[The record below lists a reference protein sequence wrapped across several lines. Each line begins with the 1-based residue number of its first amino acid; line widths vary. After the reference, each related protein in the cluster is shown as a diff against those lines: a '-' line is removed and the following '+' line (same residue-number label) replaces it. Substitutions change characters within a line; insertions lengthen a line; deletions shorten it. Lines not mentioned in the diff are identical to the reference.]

1 MCNASPTTQTT
12 PTIPTTPATPTAGN
26 ASNPARAPARRS
38 LRVPR
43 RARLGDMPLLRRV
56 GNELAYTP
64 TRCRVQASG
73 IPLRRDPWWERLPSA
88 AALADAAEAQRALAG
103 KILPETS
110 PKPTR

>member
-1 MCNASPTTQTT
+1 MGNASPTTPIPSNTT
-12 PTIPTTPATPTAGN
+12 RTPAK
-26 ASNPARAPARRS
+26 RS

-64 TRCRVQASG
+64 TRCRIQASG

-88 AALADAAEAQRALAG
+88 AALAAAAEAQRAFAG